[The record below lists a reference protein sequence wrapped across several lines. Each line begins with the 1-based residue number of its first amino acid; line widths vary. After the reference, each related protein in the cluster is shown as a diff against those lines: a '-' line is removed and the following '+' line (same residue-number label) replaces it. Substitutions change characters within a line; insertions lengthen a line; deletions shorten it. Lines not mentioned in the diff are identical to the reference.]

1 DDGLSEKD
9 MELENSNS
17 YNDDNNSDYDPL
29 ELVLFAGA
37 LHTPLSENF
46 QK

>member
-1 DDGLSEKD
+1 MDLENNFFLEDDGLSEKD

-29 ELVLFAGA
+29 EL
-37 LHTPLSENF
+37 S
-46 QK
+46 